1 MVIYMRVILI
11 FVLSVFMDSTAA
23 ITKCEL
29 NGKVYYQKAACP
41 EHAASKYLINGKY
54 IDEEQL
60 LKYRQ
65 EKKEQTPEDTAA
77 VGEEKPKQTP
87 NSIESTDAQ
96 LEAAD
101 GQDQKPVQNKK
112 PAQINVPSAFEYVNP
127 KLADMQRQLDEHN
140 NELQKLQKAQ

>member
-65 EKKEQTPEDTAA
+65 EKKEQTPEDIAA

-127 KLADMQRQLDEHN
+127 KLADMQRQLDEQN
-140 NELQKLQKAQ
+140 KELQKLQNAQ